1 MKVKILKPWIVRGRL
16 AGPGT
21 LVDLSTPTAQSGIER
36 GLCRRVD
43 TKASRETASTGG
55 VGHAGHDE
63 GKGD

>member
-21 LVDLSTPTAQSGIER
+21 LVDLPTPIAQSGIER
-36 GLCRRVD
+36 GLCRRAD
-43 TKASRETASTGG
+43 TKTGRETASTGCAAQ
-55 VGHAGHDE
+55 AGNDE